1 MMYSHDSSLFPTQLL
16 ENLLDVLQGLL
27 RCGQAPAAARLTFAA
42 FPSQTP
48 LAPTHVCPLNFP
60 PPPRRRRRQKRR
72 KSKSPAFHFNT
83 TPRSSQLIALEAPLP
98 PTQLRRRDRDAT
110 NQFFIK
116 SLSATIDQ
124 LAVSFSP
131 TRYFPRARTTDQQR
145 GEVIANKVEEG
156 EVMINKW
163 VQQEVVAITAE
174 QDVIV
179 YGDKEEAIIV
189 KVKEEAIVVK
199 VEEEAFVDKV
209 EHEVVAEE
217 EKAEAK
223 GGEEEKLEEESAGI
237 EQAMELVGMHAVSTM
252 APTTPC
258 FSQPGFSWS
267 SSPPRHM
274 GEVII
279 KVEQEVFDNKVE
291 EGEVIVNKGEQEV
304 IANTAEQ
311 DEIVNGDK
319 EKSIVVKVEEEAI
332 VTKIE
337 EETFVNKVEQEWM
350 QSTVK
355 KEEVISCPE
364 PATFPLGLVQP
375 KGGFV
380 SGTTPTPLPARPA
393 PLPID
398 QGGVEVISNDAKGEE
413 VNAKVVEEVVVK
425 QVEEV
430 MIIKEDVELLTK
442 QSEKEVVAR
451 QDVDDEEEEE
461 KEGVIDMRTWE
472 EHCEGKEIE
481 ELHFSVGDLQ
491 LDTDTGQ
498 VSHHGQPVVFAS
510 AQLRER
516 VLTKLSSTSPTPILP
531 SGLALPPGAEP
542 SPAFLNPLHPRHQ
555 ERRLTFGHLKC
566 TSQLMS
572 LGRQTRWTRQLLLS
586 ELEAAFSKRGGY
598 SWSDFSPEEKLA
610 CFDMVDWAGSCPD
623 DPPSRSLMFVP
634 DQDQWSNWA

>member
-1 MMYSHDSSLFPTQLL
+1 MMYSHNSSLFPTQLL
-16 ENLLDVLQGLL
+16 ENLLVVLQGLVH
-27 RCGQAPAAARLTFAA
+27 CGQAPAAARLTYAV
-42 FPSQTP
+42 FPSQNP
-48 LAPTHVCPLNFP
+48 LAPTHVCPLSFP
-60 PPPRRRRRQKRR
+60 PPTPPSSPSKRRRRQKRR
-72 KSKSPAFHFNT
+72 KSKSPAVHA
-83 TPRSSQLIALEAPLP
+83 TPRSNQLVALEAPLP

-110 NQFFIK
+110 NQFYIK
-116 SLSATIDQ
+116 SMSATIAQ
-124 LAVSFSP
+124 LAVSYSP
-131 TRYFPRARTTDQQR
+131 TKYFPRARTTDQQR

-156 EVMINKW
+156 EVMINKR
-163 VQQEVVAITAE
+163 VEQEVVAITAE

-209 EHEVVAEE
+209 EHGVVAEE

-291 EGEVIVNKGEQEV
+291 GGEVMVNKGEQEV

-311 DEIVNGDK
+311 DVIVNGDK
-319 EKSIVVKVEEEAI
+319 EESIVVKVEEEAI

-350 QSTVK
+350 RSTVK

-364 PATFPLGLVQP
+364 PATFPLGSVQP

-380 SGTTPTPLPARPA
+380 SGTMPTPLPARPA

-398 QGGVEVISNDAKGEE
+398 QGGVEVISNDTKGDE
-413 VNAKVVEEVVVK
+413 
-425 QVEEV
+425 VEEV

-442 QSEKEVVAR
+442 QAEKDVVAK

-461 KEGVIDMRTWE
+461 KEGVINMRTWE

-481 ELHFSVGDLQ
+481 ELHFSVEDLQ
-491 LDTDTGQ
+491 LDANTGQ

-516 VLTKLSSTSPTPILP
+516 VLAKLSSTSPAPILP
-531 SGLALPPGAEP
+531 SGLALPTGAEP

-566 TSQLMS
+566 TSELMS
-572 LGRQTRWTRQLLLS
+572 LGRQTRWTKQLLLS

-610 CFDMVDWAGSCPD
+610 CFDMVDWAVSCPN
-623 DPPSRSLMFVP
+623 DPPSRSLMFEP
-634 DQDQWSNWA
+634 DQDQWSNWT

>member
-48 LAPTHVCPLNFP
+48 LAPTHVCPLSFP
-60 PPPRRRRRQKRR
+60 PPTPPSSPSKRRRRQKRR

-83 TPRSSQLIALEAPLP
+83 TPRSNQLIALEAPLP

-156 EVMINKW
+156 EVIVNKR
-163 VQQEVVAITAE
+163 VEQEVVAITAE

-209 EHEVVAEE
+209 EHGVVAEE

-279 KVEQEVFDNKVE
+279 KVEQEVIDNKVE
-291 EGEVIVNKGEQEV
+291 EGEVIVNKGGHEV

-311 DEIVNGDK
+311 DVIVNGDK
-319 EKSIVVKVEEEAI
+319 EESIAVKVQEEAI
-332 VTKIE
+332 VIKIE

-350 QSTVK
+350 RSTMK
-355 KEEVISCPE
+355 
-364 PATFPLGLVQP
+364 
-375 KGGFV
+375 
-380 SGTTPTPLPARPA
+380 
-393 PLPID
+393 
-398 QGGVEVISNDAKGEE
+398 
-413 VNAKVVEEVVVK
+413 
-425 QVEEV
+425 
-430 MIIKEDVELLTK
+430 KEDVELLT
-442 QSEKEVVAR
+442 QQAEKEVVAR

-491 LDTDTGQ
+491 LDANTGQ

-516 VLTKLSSTSPTPILP
+516 VLAKLSSTSPAPILP
-531 SGLALPPGAEP
+531 SGLALPTGAEP

-610 CFDMVDWAGSCPD
+610 CFDMVDWAGSCPN
-623 DPPSRSLMFVP
+623 DPPPRSLMFKP
-634 DQDQWSNWA
+634 DQDQWSNWT

>member
-1 MMYSHDSSLFPTQLL
+1 MMHSHNSSLFPTQLL

-72 KSKSPAFHFNT
+72 KSKSPRFHFNT

-110 NQFFIK
+110 NQFYIK
-116 SLSATIDQ
+116 SMSATIAQ
-124 LAVSFSP
+124 LAVSYSP
-131 TRYFPRARTTDQQR
+131 TKYFPRARTTDQQR

-156 EVMINKW
+156 EVIVNKR
-163 VQQEVVAITAE
+163 VEQEVVAITAE

-179 YGDKEEAIIV
+179 YGDREEAIIV
-189 KVKEEAIVVK
+189 KVKEGAIVVK
-199 VEEEAFVDKV
+199 VEEEAFVNKV
-209 EHEVVAEE
+209 EHGVVAEE

-291 EGEVIVNKGEQEV
+291 GGEVMVNKGEQEV

-311 DEIVNGDK
+311 DVIVNGDK
-319 EKSIVVKVEEEAI
+319 EESIVVKVEEEAI

-350 QSTVK
+350 RSTVK

-380 SGTTPTPLPARPA
+380 SGTTPTPLPARPT
-393 PLPID
+393 PHPID
-398 QGGVEVISNDAKGEE
+398 QGGVEVISNDAKGE
-413 VNAKVVEEVVVK
+413 KV
-425 QVEEV
+425 
-430 MIIKEDVELLTK
+430 IA
-442 QSEKEVVAR
+442 EKEVVAR

-491 LDTDTGQ
+491 LDANTGQ

-516 VLTKLSSTSPTPILP
+516 VLAKLSSTSPAPILP
-531 SGLALPPGAEP
+531 SGLALPTGAEP

-610 CFDMVDWAGSCPD
+610 CFDMVDWAVSCPN

>member
-1 MMYSHDSSLFPTQLL
+1 
-16 ENLLDVLQGLL
+16 
-27 RCGQAPAAARLTFAA
+27 
-42 FPSQTP
+42 
-48 LAPTHVCPLNFP
+48 
-60 PPPRRRRRQKRR
+60 
-72 KSKSPAFHFNT
+72 
-83 TPRSSQLIALEAPLP
+83 
-98 PTQLRRRDRDAT
+98 
-110 NQFFIK
+110 
-116 SLSATIDQ
+116 
-124 LAVSFSP
+124 
-131 TRYFPRARTTDQQR
+131 
-145 GEVIANKVEEG
+145 
-156 EVMINKW
+156 
-163 VQQEVVAITAE
+163 
-174 QDVIV
+174 
-179 YGDKEEAIIV
+179 
-189 KVKEEAIVVK
+189 
-199 VEEEAFVDKV
+199 
-209 EHEVVAEE
+209 
-217 EKAEAK
+217 
-223 GGEEEKLEEESAGI
+223 
-237 EQAMELVGMHAVSTM
+237 
-252 APTTPC
+252 
-258 FSQPGFSWS
+258 
-267 SSPPRHM
+267 M

-291 EGEVIVNKGEQEV
+291 GGEVMVNKGEQEV

-311 DEIVNGDK
+311 DVIVNGDK
-319 EKSIVVKVEEEAI
+319 EESIAVKVQEEAI
-332 VTKIE
+332 VIKIE

-364 PATFPLGLVQP
+364 PATFPLGSVQP

-380 SGTTPTPLPARPA
+380 SGTMPTPLPARPA

-472 EHCEGKEIE
+472 ECCKGKEIE

-516 VLTKLSSTSPTPILP
+516 VLAQLSSTSPTPILP

-555 ERRLTFGHLKC
+555 ERRLTFGHLKKC
-566 TSQLMS
+566 TSELMS
-572 LGRQTRWTRQLLLS
+572 LGRQTRWTKELLLS

-610 CFDMVDWAGSCPD
+610 CFDMVDWAVSCPN